1 MVRTWAVTTI
11 LVLGIAFSS
20 CSASRA
26 DGAPI
31 DTKGRVVVIGNEPF
45 TSVAVEALD
54 GTVYRLEADAA
65 VLQKLRSIQG
75 KIIQV
80 VGRLRTEPQ
89 GPAVVVESYDV
100 Q

>member
-1 MVRTWAVTTI
+1 MIRAIAISCLMFLAV
-11 LVLGIAFSS
+11 LVIG
-20 CSASRA
+20 CSAARA

-31 DTKGRVVVIGNEPF
+31 ETKGRIVVIGNEPF

-54 GTVYRLEADAA
+54 GTVYRLEAEAA
-65 VLQKLRSIQG
+65 VLQKLRLMQG
-75 KIIQV
+75 KIIQI

-89 GPAVVVESYDV
+89 GPAVVVESYDI

>member
-1 MVRTWAVTTI
+1 MLRFLFSIALIAFCV
-11 LVLGIAFSS
+11 AFSS
-20 CSASRA
+20 CSASKG
-26 DGAPI
+26 DGTPI
-31 DTKGRVVVIGNEPF
+31 DIKGRVVVIGNEPF

-54 GTVYRLEADAA
+54 GTVYRLEAEAA

-75 KIIQV
+75 KVIQV

-89 GPAVVVESYDV
+89 GPSVVVESYDV